1 MKKKLVKP
9 FKLTKNFLELIDL
22 KKVKCFKGTVT
33 CSFRHPEDSSYNFLT
48 VGCGSDDK
56 RYKEIRKNAKICIS
70 INLECNTCSKCF
82 YNQKNILNV
91 YKLRKKVLSH
101 EDV

>member
-9 FKLTKNFLELIDL
+9 FTLTKNFLNFVDV
-22 KKVKCFKGTVT
+22 KKVKCCEGIAI
-33 CSFRHPEDSSYNFLT
+33 CSFRHPEDNSSSFLPA
-48 VGCGSDDK
+48 GYADK
-56 RYKEIRKNAKICIS
+56 YKNYIEVQKNAKRCMS
-70 INLECNTCSKCF
+70 ITLECSNCF